1 MVEGDE
7 PKKTEKIGMI
17 FVDIFTK
24 YAQVAVLPSKQN
36 ADVLAGLLEG
46 FRKMGGAP
54 QRIYTDEEG
63 SFTTKD
69 FQSLLDEKGV
79 KHIFTRGHPAV
90 AERTIRTLKNML
102 TQRLEAANKPF
113 SDWAEGETLNQ
124 VLFTYNYKM
133 EHSAT

>member
-54 QRIYTDEEG
+54 QSIYTDEE
-63 SFTTKD
+63 
-69 FQSLLDEKGV
+69 
-79 KHIFTRGHPAV
+79 RV
-90 AERTIRTLKNML
+90 ALQPKTFRRFWMRRE
-102 TQRLEAANKPF
+102 
-113 SDWAEGETLNQ
+113 
-124 VLFTYNYKM
+124 
-133 EHSAT
+133 